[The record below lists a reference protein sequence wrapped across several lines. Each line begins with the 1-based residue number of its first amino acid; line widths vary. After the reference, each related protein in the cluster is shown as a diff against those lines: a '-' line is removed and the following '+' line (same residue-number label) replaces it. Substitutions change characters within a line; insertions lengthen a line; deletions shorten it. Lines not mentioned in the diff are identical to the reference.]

1 MSGTVSSILRQMTSV
16 LEHSLGPEATSAARA
31 IACDYFGY
39 SFTQLVTHYPD
50 AIDADVVD
58 VLLGQADLVSH
69 DIPLQ
74 YVTGKASFAGLDI
87 HVEPGV
93 LIPRPETEG
102 LVELV
107 SQCAKDQEV
116 DVLDIGTGSG
126 CIALALS
133 NELPSSSVMAID
145 ASEDAVRI
153 AQENATRLALDVD
166 ICKMDVFSA
175 DMDSLIESN
184 GPFDVVVSN
193 PPYIKESERKDMR
206 RNVLDHEPEMAL
218 FVPDADPLV
227 FYRRIARL
235 CRAGLLAS
243 DGSLFFEINEA
254 LGKEMESM
262 LRAEG
267 FSKVEI
273 HKDYVG
279 KDRFAVASL

>member
-74 YVTGKASFAGLDI
+74 YVTGKAGFAGLDI

-93 LIPRPETEG
+93 LIPRTETEG

-107 SQCAKDQEV
+107 SQWAKDREV

-145 ASEDAVRI
+145 ASEEAVRI

-175 DMDSLIESN
+175 DMDNLIESN

-254 LGKEMESM
+254 LGKDMESM